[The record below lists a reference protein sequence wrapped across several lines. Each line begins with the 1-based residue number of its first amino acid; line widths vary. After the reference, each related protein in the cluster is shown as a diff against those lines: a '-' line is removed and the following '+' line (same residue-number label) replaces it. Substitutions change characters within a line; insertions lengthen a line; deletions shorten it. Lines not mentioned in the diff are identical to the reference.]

1 MLRVYACITSEHDF
15 RLVLVAGAICLLA
28 AFTAFSIFEQ
38 ARRAKRRP
46 WVWTALAG
54 VVAGTGIWATH
65 FIAML
70 AYRPSLP
77 IGYDVPLT
85 LLSIAAAI
93 LVTGA
98 GWTAALRGGRF
109 AALVAGAAIGA
120 GIGIMHYVGMA
131 AVTLPGRFAWDEA
144 LVLASILV
152 GITLGA
158 AALAE
163 HRRRPRLL
171 PWRPALLLA
180 SAICGLHFTGMAAA
194 SIHPDSRL
202 AVPAAAIDSNVL
214 TLAVIATALLILAI
228 GFLTVL
234 FDRKLARN
242 AIEEAR
248 RLRTF
253 ADAAVEG
260 LVVIDGERLV
270 DANRS
275 FLALAGFESLG
286 DAPERLS
293 DLLIEVNLAALS
305 MAPDAPPV
313 ECRLLR
319 ADGESREVE
328 LLLRP
333 LAWRGAELRILALR
347 DISERK
353 EAAERIAHLAF
364 HDSLTGLPNR
374 AVFAD
379 HLGRTVERAEQ
390 GADHLGW
397 TVERAEQ
404 GADHVAVLCVDL
416 DGFKAVNDLY
426 GHPAGDALLIAAA
439 QRLRACV
446 RGHELVARLGG
457 DEFAVV
463 QAGGDQPGHSGLL
476 ARRVVDALAEPFAI
490 GSDTVRIS
498 ASVGVALFPA
508 DAADPQSLVKNADM
522 ALYRAKADGRG
533 TARFYEAAMDE
544 ALRRRRQLEGDLRQ
558 AIDRCELSV
567 HYQPLADL
575 HSGSILGFEALLRWD
590 HERLGAIGPATF
602 IPLAEESGLILKLG
616 QWVLREACTEAARWN
631 PPLKLSV
638 NLSPL
643 QFTQGDLAAEVEAML
658 AETGLDPMRL
668 ELEVTEGL
676 LIKDSEKAVAILERL
691 KALGVQIA
699 MDDFGTGYSSLS
711 YFRMFPFDKVKIDQ
725 SFIRDMIGNP
735 QARAIIRSVIGLG
748 RGLGMPVVAEGVET
762 VEQLEALRAEG
773 CDQVQGYLISRPGPI
788 ANFDHVVVDRGP
800 GAVRAQAPADSGGE
814 RRLNRGRSRR

>member
-15 RLVLVAGAICLLA
+15 RLVLVAGTICLLA
-28 AFTAFSIFEQ
+28 AFTAFSLFEQ
-38 ARRAKRRP
+38 ARQAKHRP
-46 WVWTALAG
+46 WAWTALAG
-54 VVAGTGIWATH
+54 FVAGTGIWATH
-65 FIAML
+65 FVAML
-70 AYRPSLP
+70 AYRPNLP
-77 IGYDVPLT
+77 IGYDLPLT
-85 LLSIAAAI
+85 LLSIAAA
-93 LVTGA
+93 VTITGV

-109 AALVAGAAIGA
+109 GTLVAGLLIGV
-120 GIGIMHYVGMA
+120 GIGTMHYAGMA
-131 AVTLPGRFAWDEA
+131 AVKLPGRFAWDGT
-144 LVLASILV
+144 LVLVSVIL
-152 GITLGA
+152 GIALSA

-163 HRRRPRLL
+163 HRRRPRAL
-171 PWRPALLLA
+171 PWRPALLFTL
-180 SAICGLHFTGMAAA
+180 AICGLHFTAMAAA
-194 SIHPDSRL
+194 SIRPDSRL
-202 AVPAAAIDSNVL
+202 AVPSAAIDSNVL
-214 TLAVIATALLILAI
+214 TLAVVGMALVILAI
-228 GFLTVL
+228 GFLMVL

-260 LVVIDGERLV
+260 LVVIDGERIV

-275 FLALAGFESLG
+275 FLRLAGFDSVG
-286 DAPERLS
+286 AVPERLS
-293 DLLIEVNLAALS
+293 DLLIEVNLGALS

-313 ECRLLR
+313 ECRMLR

-333 LAWRGAELRILALR
+333 LAWRGAELRILAVR

-364 HDSLTGLPNR
+364 HDALTGLPNR

-379 HLGRTVERAEQ
+379 HLARTVAKAGES
-390 GADHLGW
+390 
-397 TVERAEQ
+397 
-404 GADHVAVLCVDL
+404 ADHVAVLCVDL
-416 DGFKAVNDLY
+416 DGFKAVNDIY

-439 QRLRACV
+439 QRLRSAV

-463 QAGGDQPGHSGLL
+463 QAGGEQPGHGGLL
-476 ARRVVDALAEPFAI
+476 AQRVVEALAEPFAI

-508 DAADPQSLVKNADM
+508 DAADPESLVKNADM

-544 ALRRRRQLEGDLRQ
+544 ALRRRRQLEADLRQ
-558 AIDRCELSV
+558 AIGRGELSV

-575 HSGSILGFEALLRWD
+575 GSGSILGFEALLRWT
-590 HERLGAIGPATF
+590 HRELGPIGPATF

-616 QWVLREACTEAARWN
+616 EWVLREACTEAARWT
-631 PPLKLSV
+631 PALKLSV
-638 NLSPL
+638 NLSPV
-643 QFTQGDLAAEVEAML
+643 QFTQGDLAAEVEAIL
-658 AETGLDPMRL
+658 AETGLDPVRL

-676 LIKDSEKAVAILERL
+676 LIKDAEKAIVILERL

-699 MDDFGTGYSSLS
+699 MDDFGTGFSSLS

-748 RGLGMPVVAEGVET
+748 QGLGMPVVAEGVET
-762 VEQLEALRAEG
+762 AEQLDALRAEG
-773 CDQVQGYLISRPGPI
+773 CDQVQGYWISRPGPI
-788 ANFDHVVVDRGP
+788 AHFEGVVMDRGAES
-800 GAVRAQAPADSGGE
+800 GMTRKRA
-814 RRLNRGRSRR
+814 R